1 MAVEK
6 SAVVEVEFAD
16 SIFQGLPQWSFPG
29 DVKLI
34 VFTAISDQQC
44 ESFE

>member
-29 DVKLI
+29 DVELI
-34 VFTAISDQQC
+34 DFSAFGDQQC